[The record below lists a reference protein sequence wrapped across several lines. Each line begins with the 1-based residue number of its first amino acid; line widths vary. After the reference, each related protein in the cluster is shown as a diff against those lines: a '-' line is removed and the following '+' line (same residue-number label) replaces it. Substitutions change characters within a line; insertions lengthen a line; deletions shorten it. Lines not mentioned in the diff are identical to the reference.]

1 MDLELIFEIEHDC
14 KILDVIQRVLDD
26 MMQKETVTFLDDAV
40 LDEIVNYLKELV
52 SKIALIL
59 ESL

>member
-26 MMQKETVTFLDDAV
+26 TMQKETVTFLDDAV

>member
-1 MDLELIFEIEHDC
+1 MELELIFEIEQDC
-14 KILDVIQRVLDD
+14 KILDMIQRVSDD

>member
-1 MDLELIFEIEHDC
+1 
-14 KILDVIQRVLDD
+14 

>member
-1 MDLELIFEIEHDC
+1 MWF
-14 KILDVIQRVLDD
+14 KGVLDD

>member
-1 MDLELIFEIEHDC
+1 MMKKEI
-14 KILDVIQRVLDD
+14 
-26 MMQKETVTFLDDAV
+26 VTFLDDAV

>member
-1 MDLELIFEIEHDC
+1 MFEIEHDC
-14 KILDVIQRVLDD
+14 KILDAIQRVLDD
-26 MMQKETVTFLDDAV
+26 MTQKETVTFLDDVV

-59 ESL
+59 E

>member
-1 MDLELIFEIEHDC
+1 MDLELMFEIEHDC
-14 KILDVIQRVLDD
+14 KILDAIQRVLDD
-26 MMQKETVTFLDDAV
+26 MTQKETVTFLDDVV

-59 ESL
+59 E